1 MIGLLEGGGGG
12 ESLLLRGKEKLEAW
26 LRGARRGC
34 RPGVGLEARDCHPGP
49 LGGLAVLLLT
59 LRGQGP
65 SSCMVVPVVP
75 KPGRG
80 QQRPGTQQPE
90 LDGTS
95 VFAWIRGRE
104 AGGSV

>member
-1 MIGLLEGGGGG
+1 M
-12 ESLLLRGKEKLEAW
+12 SPWAPR
-26 LRGARRGC
+26 RTVGASPDPPR
-34 RPGVGLEARDCHPGP
+34 AR
-49 LGGLAVLLLT
+49 A
-59 LRGQGP
+59 